1 MAQQKSVTL
10 VISHLL
16 DPQHSQRYE
25 EWLGKIMPIAAEFP
39 GHLGANVIRPAAG
52 QNLWSV
58 IIRFDTLGAPLRP
71 GRSRK
76 PVGNWWLRLPHC

>member
-1 MAQQKSVTL
+1 MAQQKSVTP

-58 IIRFDTLGAPLRP
+58 IIRFDTGAPLRLDA
-71 GRSRK
+71 
-76 PVGNWWLRLPHC
+76 VGNPSATGG

>member
-52 QNLWSV
+52 QNLWAS
-58 IIRFDTLGAPLRP
+58 
-71 GRSRK
+71 
-76 PVGNWWLRLPHC
+76 

>member
-39 GHLGANVIRPAAG
+39 AILGRM
-52 QNLWSV
+52 
-58 IIRFDTLGAPLRP
+58 
-71 GRSRK
+71 
-76 PVGNWWLRLPHC
+76 